1 MSQESSSIQINQ
13 DLIDKGKWLLN
24 NARAFDSASVIKT
37 IQEQE
42 LQRLKD
48 ENRNW
53 KMAGAAVGLMFGMA
67 DGFDF
72 TDLLGALGGSAVA
85 GMAQDY
91 FSDDQKKFLQQ
102 INAFWIVDGGSPLD
116 IARRVGTAKSRVISF
131 TPGASKPFELYN
143 HHRGNRGDYFVR
155 LSTSNQ
161 KCDGFND
168 PQAYSCLAK
177 NFSESKIAEMGSE
190 LYPSMDGTFK
200 IDSLRQV
207 KLDEATQY
215 DQLAASIADDQ
226 VVPVIVERN
235 GEKKIYYRSDI
246 PIHSDF

>member
-1 MSQESSSIQINQ
+1 M
-13 DLIDKGKWLLN
+13 
-24 NARAFDSASVIKT
+24 
-37 IQEQE
+37 
-42 LQRLKD
+42 
-48 ENRNW
+48 
-53 KMAGAAVGLMFGMA
+53 
-67 DGFDF
+67 
-72 TDLLGALGGSAVA
+72 
-85 GMAQDY
+85 
-91 FSDDQKKFLQQ
+91 
-102 INAFWIVDGGSPLD
+102 
-116 IARRVGTAKSRVISF
+116 
-131 TPGASKPFELYN
+131 
-143 HHRGNRGDYFVR
+143 R

-207 KLDEATQY
+207 KLDEATRY
-215 DQLAASIADDQ
+215 DQLAASMADDQ